1 MDKEYGMQNLIV
13 DGRDLAPSE
22 IAGANLEEILISL
35 MEHPC
40 TTGRIIT
47 NVRLNGEPYREEMPH
62 AALEVARQSID
73 SLSLDTLT
81 VEDMGLGFLRT
92 GPHYLNT
99 LLTALPKIVESF
111 RLGDEREAN
120 EHFLN
125 FLESLH
131 LMMSLLEQT
140 RHVLGLWEGS
150 DHEGASSLNLYLE
163 SLVAILNNLITL
175 QEQKDWIYLA
185 DVLEYE
191 LGDSLGKLAALLPL
205 LCEGRH

>member
-1 MDKEYGMQNLIV
+1 MLNLTV
-13 DGRDLAPSE
+13 DGQSLSASE

-35 MEHPC
+35 MEHPS
-40 TTGRIIT
+40 TNGRVITG
-47 NVRLNGEPYREEMPH
+47 VRVNGEPYSEEVHH
-62 AALEVARQSID
+62 AALEVGRHNIE
-73 SLSLDTLT
+73 SLSLDTLAL
-81 VEDMGLGFLRT
+81 EDMGLNFLRT
-92 GPHYLNT
+92 GPAYLAT
-99 LLTALPKIVESF
+99 LLEALPRIVENF

-131 LMMSLLEQT
+131 LLMSLLEQT

-150 DHEGASSLNLYLE
+150 DNEASSSLNLYLE
-163 SLVAILNNLITL
+163 SLVVILNNLITL

-191 LGDSLGKLAALLPL
+191 LDESLRKLAALLPI
-205 LCEGRH
+205 LCQGRH